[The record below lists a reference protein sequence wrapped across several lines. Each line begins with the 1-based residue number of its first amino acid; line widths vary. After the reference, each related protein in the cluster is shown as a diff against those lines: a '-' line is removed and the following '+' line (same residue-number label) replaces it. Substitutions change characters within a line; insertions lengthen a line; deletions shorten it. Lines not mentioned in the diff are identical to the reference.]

1 MRATTGN
8 IPGTRTGGGPAVSAG
23 PRGAGPDPAQAY
35 ALGAGPDESARLR
48 HQSEE
53 LRPEAEALLARIGL
67 EPGNAAADLGCGPG
81 GILDLLSSAVSP
93 GGRVVG
99 LDADPVHVAMARQH
113 ARRRGLTNVEVIEG
127 DARHT
132 GLPGGSFDL
141 VHARTL
147 LTTVPG
153 PAEVLAE
160 MIRLARPGGWVAS
173 QEPDCEHALCHPPLP
188 AWDRL
193 REIFL
198 ASFSRSGA
206 DPFIGRRLTEL
217 YQQAGLEDVGV
228 VVHAG
233 TYPVGHSR
241 RTVIPDLVRSLHP
254 VIIERGLAGERELAD
269 LDRAVRQHLAD
280 PRTLMMPHLLVAAWG
295 RKPARS
301 PHDDKAGVI
310 L

>member
-1 MRATTGN
+1 
-8 IPGTRTGGGPAVSAG
+8 
-23 PRGAGPDPAQAY
+23 
-35 ALGAGPDESARLR
+35 
-48 HQSEE
+48 
-53 LRPEAEALLARIGL
+53 
-67 EPGNAAADLGCGPG
+67 
-81 GILDLLSSAVSP
+81 
-93 GGRVVG
+93 VVG

-132 GLPGGSFDL
+132 GLPGGCFDL

-160 MIRLARPGGWVAS
+160 MIRLATPGGWVAG

-217 YQQAGLEDVGV
+217 YRQAGLEDVEV

-233 TYPVGHSR
+233 TPGGPLTPHGHTRPGAQPASR
-241 RTVIPDLVRSLHP
+241 DH
-254 VIIERGLAGERELAD
+254 
-269 LDRAVRQHLAD
+269 
-280 PRTLMMPHLLVAAWG
+280 
-295 RKPARS
+295 
-301 PHDDKAGVI
+301 
-310 L
+310 